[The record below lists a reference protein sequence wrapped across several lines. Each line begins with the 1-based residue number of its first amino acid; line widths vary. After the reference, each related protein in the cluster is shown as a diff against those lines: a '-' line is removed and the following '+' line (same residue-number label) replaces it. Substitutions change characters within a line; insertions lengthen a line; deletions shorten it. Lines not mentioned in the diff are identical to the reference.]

1 MQRKIGEN
9 AKQTDIRRLAGAK
22 NKQVQTWERVKE
34 EERTEMLHSELQ
46 RHVQH
51 LDRRGGK
58 TKGDRGSEVTPMVQ
72 NLRLRGGIRRV
83 SRFVFIVECTR

>member
-1 MQRKIGEN
+1 
-9 AKQTDIRRLAGAK
+9 
-22 NKQVQTWERVKE
+22 
-34 EERTEMLHSELQ
+34 MLHSELQ

-58 TKGDRGSEVTPMVQ
+58 TKGDPGSEVTPMVQ